1 MKYGFSKWVR
11 FNVVGPAVPH
21 LPDDE
26 LGMRL
31 LATSL
36 LCVGCTRGIGAGI
49 AESACVGGAS
59 VVIVGRTAPSERLQ
73 TACPNLRF
81 IPADLSS
88 MQAAVNVVSAL
99 QPQSIDTVVFTVG
112 IVNGPVRRESNEGI
126 ELEVAVS
133 FLSRF
138 VMTDALLSSDKLIS
152 TSTRKPRIFVMGF
165 PGVPDIPQLDDFNW
179 ERSWQAWP
187 SHMNTVVANDGLV
200 MGVAKMHADA
210 VNIYGLNPGVI
221 KTDLMF
227 DFLGGKGSIISRIQQ
242 LVIGWICPSVDDY
255 APTVVELMVSPH
267 IENHGGASF
276 NQYGE
281 HIKSS
286 MWLLAEPDNY
296 KRIWIEAEKLQRRAL
311 AVNV

>member
-1 MKYGFSKWVR
+1 M
-11 FNVVGPAVPH
+11 
-21 LPDDE
+21 
-26 LGMRL
+26 
-31 LATSL
+31 
-36 LCVGCTRGIGAGI
+36 
-49 AESACVGGAS
+49 
-59 VVIVGRTAPSERLQ
+59 Q
-73 TACPNLRF
+73 T
-81 IPADLSS
+81 
-88 MQAAVNVVSAL
+88 AVNVVSTL

-126 ELEVAVS
+126 ELETAVS
-133 FLSRF
+133 FLVRF
-138 VMTDALLSSDKLIS
+138 VMTNALLSSDKLIS

-179 ERSWQAWP
+179 ERSWEAWP
-187 SHMNTVVANDGLV
+187 SHMNTVVANDALV
-200 MGVAKMHADA
+200 MGVAKMQANA

-227 DFLGGKGSIISRIQQ
+227 DFLGGKGSLVSQIQQ

-255 APTVVELMVSPH
+255 APTVVELLVSQH
-267 IENHGGASF
+267 IENNCGASF

-286 MWLLAEPDNY
+286 AWLLAEPDNY

-311 AVNV
+311 AVNI